1 MRCWAGIVG
10 RMAADIPVIGA
21 STAEGAFHAFGFS
34 AHGFAFW
41 PIVGRIIAGLITKGT
56 TNLPIDAF
64 SVERFSITASS
75 HLQVAILRIL

>member
-1 MRCWAGIVG
+1 MG
-10 RMAADIPVIGA
+10 RMADDIPVIGA

-34 AHGFAFW
+34 AHGFALS
-41 PIVGRIIAGLITKGT
+41 PIVGRVIADLDTKGT

-75 HLQVAILRIL
+75 RLQVAIRRFL